1 MLSVI
6 AKLAVVSALMIFLG
20 VIAIIMGFSAKWPN
34 AETPGAIF
42 FVGGW
47 LLAGLVS
54 VASHL
59 EGILTIM
66 SKKHESDHSS
76 DS

>member
-6 AKLAVVSALMIFLG
+6 AKLAIVAALMVFLG
-20 VIAIIMGFSAKWPN
+20 TVAIIMGFSDKWPD
-34 AETPGAIF
+34 AQTSGAIF

-59 EGILTIM
+59 EGILSIL
-66 SKKHESDHSS
+66 SKKHESESS
-76 DS
+76 DD